1 MCITEEGVVMNLENM
16 WKSFLER
23 IKNKISNISYETW
36 FSETKLIDLT
46 ENKAIVQV
54 PYHVHKKNLSENYI
68 DIIEETFQEV
78 TGTNF
83 KFEFLLEEE
92 VEKNIE
98 INTEDIG
105 IPSNETFTTN
115 LDSRYSFENYIIG
128 KSNKFAATSAIAV
141 AEHPGKMYNPLFI
154 YGPSGLGKTHLMQ
167 AIGIFVVK
175 NTAKRVLYITC
186 DNFLNDFVEICR
198 KNGASDNF
206 EVTKQFK
213 SKYRDVDVLIIDD
226 IHNIVGATSAQQEF
240 FNTFNDLYNNEKQI
254 IISSDRSPDDI
265 KRLEER
271 LKTRFNWGLTV
282 SIEPPDFELRMNII
296 NKKIENHELKTN
308 FPEDVK
314 EYIASNCMS
323 DIRKLEGAL
332 TRVFAYATIMN
343 GSDINLELATEALK
357 DYFVTRIE
365 AKNNIEQV
373 MHIVCSNYNVSV
385 DDLKSKRRISTITQP
400 RQVAMYICRMYLNE
414 NLVKIGNE
422 FGGRNHTTVM
432 HGVDKI
438 KKEVDKSD
446 ELKNE
451 IQKMV
456 NQIKMF

>member
-1 MCITEEGVVMNLENM
+1 MNLENM
-16 WKSFLER
+16 WISFLEK
-23 IKNKISNISYETW
+23 IKQRISNISYETW
-36 FSETKLIDLT
+36 FSETKLIDLKDNT
-46 ENKAIVQV
+46 ATIQV
-54 PYHVHKKNLSENYI
+54 PYHIHKKNLSENYI

-83 KFEFLLEEE
+83 KFEFVLEEE
-92 VEKNIE
+92 VNNNIE
-98 INTEDIG
+98 INTNDIG
-105 IPSNETFTTN
+105 IPSNENFTTN

-167 AIGIFVVK
+167 AIGNYVVK
-175 NTAKRVLYITC
+175 NSAKRVLYITC

-198 KNGASDNF
+198 KNNNTDNY
-206 EVTKQFK
+206 EITQQFK

-296 NKKIENHELKTN
+296 NKKIENHELKTD
-308 FPEDVK
+308 FPIEVK
-314 EYIASNCMS
+314 EYIASNCTS

-343 GSDINLELATEALK
+343 GSDINLDLATEALK

-373 MHIVCSNYNVSV
+373 MHIVCTNYNVSI
-385 DDLKSKRRISTITQP
+385 DDLKSKRRISTITLP
-400 RQVAMYICRMYLNE
+400 RMVAMYICRMYLNE

-438 KKEVDKSD
+438 KKEVEKSD
-446 ELKNE
+446 EFKNE

-456 NQIKMF
+456 NQIKMI